1 MALGLGPRVW
11 ILGRLKLEWP
21 CIYSPQ
27 SWTLPYK
34 SSNYTSLQINSNCA
48 DSCASQY
55 KHLLKHSLQSVF
67 NINLIL
73 FCTDGLDQW
82 IYKDDICHISILI
95 LKVQNTNLTTTHCLE
110 IDNILAFIF
119 NLESLDIYV
128 MYVLWDMKQFFRS
141 TCYYDIFS
149 YFAGSVQPPG
159 HHWLPPWLWSCPQR
173 SYEGAGVVD

>member
-1 MALGLGPRVW
+1 MSIFLICNAGILTNAYSEVLGAKYPVYP
-11 ILGRLKLEWP
+11 IGRLKLEWP

-48 DSCASQY
+48 DSCAGQY

-73 FCTDGLDQW
+73 FCADGLDQW

-141 TCYYDIFS
+141 TCYYDIF
-149 YFAGSVQPPG
+149 
-159 HHWLPPWLWSCPQR
+159 
-173 SYEGAGVVD
+173 

>member
-1 MALGLGPRVW
+1 MLSIFGTVSSPPWWFWNWHLDIFSYDNLQKYDSLLYKLEKSMLSCALCS
-11 ILGRLKLEWP
+11 LGRLKLEWP
-21 CIYSPQ
+21 SIYSPQ

-34 SSNYTSLQINSNCA
+34 SLNYTSLQINSKCA

-55 KHLLKHSLQSVF
+55 KHLIKHSLQSVF

-73 FCTDGLDQW
+73 FCADGLDQW

-119 NLESLDIYV
+119 NLESLD
-128 MYVLWDMKQFFRS
+128 
-141 TCYYDIFS
+141 
-149 YFAGSVQPPG
+149 
-159 HHWLPPWLWSCPQR
+159 
-173 SYEGAGVVD
+173 